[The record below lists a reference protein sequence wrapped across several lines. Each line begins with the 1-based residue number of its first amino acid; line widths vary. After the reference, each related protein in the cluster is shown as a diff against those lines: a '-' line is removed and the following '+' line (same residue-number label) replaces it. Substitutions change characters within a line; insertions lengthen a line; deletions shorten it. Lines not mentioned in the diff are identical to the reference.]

1 MIIHPLPS
9 RLLVVNQID
18 HAAFAAEVLSLWRA
32 DGLPENP
39 RRQALLR
46 GTREHD
52 NGWAEADSAPRLGE
66 SGKPHDFRSIPR
78 NVRLDIFQRGVQRG
92 VQGKLKKEVDP
103 EAWVYVVRHALALH
117 RDDTGMEE
125 WDVALAEWQEL
136 EDELRNELGLAED
149 DLAADYRFLWI
160 ADSLSLA
167 ACLRWKDPRTVHGTS
182 MWVTDDEVGDE
193 MAVTLHLD
201 PFPLAGTTTFKI
213 RCRVIPNRV
222 YTGDADLAVELAMA
236 SWVDL
241 SVRVA
246 AG

>member
-39 RRQALLR
+39 RRQALVR

-52 NGWAEADSAPRLGE
+52 NGWAEADSAPRRRDD
-66 SGKPHDFRSIPR
+66 GKPHDFRSIPMD
-78 NVRLDIFQRGVQRG
+78 VRLDIFQRGVQRK
-92 VQGKLKKEVDP
+92 VDVDP
-103 EAWVYVVRHALALH
+103 ETWVYVVRHALELHDGDRREDAGAADWDRALN
-117 RDDTGMEE
+117 D
-125 WDVALAEWQEL
+125 WQEL
-136 EDELRNELGLAED
+136 EDELREQIGLTED
-149 DLAADYRFLWI
+149 DLAADYRHLWI

-167 ACLRWKDPRTVHGTS
+167 ACLRWKEPRTVNGTS
-182 MWVTDDEVGDE
+182 MWVESQDDE
-193 MAVTLHLD
+193 MAVRLHLD
-201 PFPLAGTTTFKI
+201 PFPLAGTTTFRM
-213 RCRVIPNRV
+213 RCRVIPDRV
-222 YTGDADLAVELAMA
+222 YSGDADLAVELATA

-241 SVRVA
+241 VVRVA